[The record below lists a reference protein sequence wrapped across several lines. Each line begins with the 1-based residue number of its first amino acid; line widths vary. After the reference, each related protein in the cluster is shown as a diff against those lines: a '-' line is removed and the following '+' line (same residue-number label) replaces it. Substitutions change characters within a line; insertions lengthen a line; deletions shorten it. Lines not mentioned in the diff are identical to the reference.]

1 MCFYC
6 ANSRKKKK
14 LLFTAQTCKW
24 SYGGKPEIK
33 NSFYCTNSCVLIA
46 RTQPKKEKFLF
57 TARTSAWSHKPS
69 TGKKKSFFTARTRSK
84 AREKL
89 LPYICQ
95 EKKLT
100 FCIMRKK
107 QKFILLQEFNETASC
122 SYCANSI
129 FFFKMH
135 ELYPKLVKFIL
146 STSITDIKK
155 KKPF

>member
-1 MCFYC
+1 MVLRRETRKKKFFLLHELMCSYC
-6 ANSRKKKK
+6 ANSTKKTKK
-14 LLFTAQTCKW
+14 FFLLHELVRGLINRAQ
-24 SYGGKPEIK
+24 E
-33 NSFYCTNSCVLIA
+33 
-46 RTQPKKEKFLF
+46 KKIC
-57 TARTSAWSHKPS
+57 
-69 TGKKKSFFTARTRSK
+69 FFTARTRSK

-107 QKFILLQEFNETASC
+107 KIFILLQEFNETASC

-155 KKPF
+155 KKPFWLCQQSKQNWLYCTN